1 MKAASTATKNILAT
15 GTYKKAELFAITLA
29 GGGATSYFTSADY
42 QIVVGGN
49 TYLTGLAITRGPVK
63 QSVGL
68 NIEGLDLEIWPQQNN
83 PAGMVTFGGLPFLQA
98 CRAGVLDGAR
108 LLMSKIFLSSWSDT
122 SPGAVPWFQGRINR
136 AMPGRASAK
145 IYVNSDLE
153 LLDVQ
158 MPRNL
163 VMTGC
168 SHSLFDAGC
177 TLNPATFQVS
187 GIVAAGAGILTF
199 NTNLTQA
206 NNYWNLGRITFTSG
220 PNNGL
225 KRVVRSSLNASG
237 ALTLLMPLP
246 VAPLNGNT
254 FTILPECTKTQAACS
269 NTSAA
274 SGPPFNNLA
283 HFRGQPYVPNPE
295 TLYDGGTANGQAP
308 VLGGQGGAGVGSG
321 FSGRQGPGTYKP

>member
-1 MKAASTATKNILAT
+1 MKAASAAAKAILAT
-15 GTYKKAELFAITLA
+15 GTYKKAELFAISLA
-29 GGGATSYFTSADY
+29 GGGATSRFTSADY
-42 QIVVGGN
+42 PLTVGGN
-49 TYLTGLAITRGPVK
+49 QYLTGLTIIRGPVR

-68 NIEGLDLEIWPQQNN
+68 NIEGLDLEIWPQQDN
-83 PAGMVTFGGLPFLQA
+83 PAGMVTFGALPFLQA

-108 LLMSKIFLSSWSDT
+108 VLMSKIFLSSWSDT

-136 AMPGRASAK
+136 TMPGRSSAK

-187 GIVAAGAGILTF
+187 GTVAAGAGVLSF

-206 NNYWNLGRITFTSG
+206 NGYWNLGRITFTSG
-220 PNNGL
+220 ANNGV
-225 KRVVRSSLNASG
+225 KRVVRASLNASG
-237 ALTLLMPLP
+237 ALTLLMPLA
-246 VAPLNGNT
+246 VAPANGDT
-254 FTILPECTKTQAACS
+254 FTILPECVKSQAACS
-269 NTSAA
+269 NSVAA
-274 SGPPFNNLA
+274 NGPPFNNLM

-295 TLYDGGTANGQAP
+295 TLYDGGTPNGSAP
-308 VLGGQGGAGVGSG
+308 ALGSQGGPSGGSG
-321 FSGRQGPGTYKP
+321 FSGRNRQGTYKS